1 MSRQTVTLSD
11 ETTTILNAYVRARGG
26 TNSSAISNI
35 VSAALDEW
43 LIIQDTLGR
52 NVLKGVQLLD
62 LKSLRIV
69 SQLSEIISKNCID
82 LGINTSR
89 DAQDIFLNQTL
100 KEIVP
105 DTFDQNQR
113 NAYRTLIA
121 NYAFETPYFKSWPNK
136 HQLSNYV
143 QLPLNKVSLEDL
155 DIISKL
161 IAFYKN
167 DYDSAL
173 VATISNKISKFKK
186 EYPNGK
192 IVIIG
197 KAGFGKTTLQIDI
210 ARKFGLSFWIH
221 ELNDIEDFI
230 NLDRSE
236 IYVQFGDSIQNAQKR
251 FLNARIEALNST
263 ELTELDYNLE
273 TPETS
278 ILFLQVNYQRK
289 SLDSKSKLMPSVIDT
304 KIVEIPY

>member
-11 ETTTILNAYVRARGG
+11 ETTTILNAYVKARGG

-62 LKSLRIV
+62 LKALRIV
-69 SQLSEIISKNCID
+69 SQLTEIISKNCNN

-89 DAQDIFLNQTL
+89 EAQDLFLNQTL

-105 DTFDQNQR
+105 DTFNQNQR
-113 NAYRTLIA
+113 NAYRNLIA

-136 HQLSNYV
+136 HQLSKYI
-143 QLPLNKVSLEDL
+143 QLPLNQVSFED
-155 DIISKL
+155 IEVVYKL
-161 IAFYKN
+161 IAFYN
-167 DYDSAL
+167 NEYDSAL
-173 VATISNKISKFKK
+173 IDTVSNKISKFKK
-186 EYPNGK
+186 DYPNGK

-197 KAGFGKTTLQIDI
+197 KTGFGKTTLQIDI
-210 ARKFGLSFWIH
+210 AREFGLSFWIH

-263 ELTELDYNLE
+263 ELTELDYDLE

-304 KIVEIPY
+304 KIVEIP